1 MQVCVFFLAA
11 PSNGLAEIRDLRK
24 CRCAG
29 PLSARCSGTLAHSRR
44 FFVPRASVLCAGAYK
59 VLYLA
64 EGCSR
69 NSYIKVGQK
78 RESWRVVW
86 LAPYSLRAMA
96 AIAGAA
102 SSKKLRYPQ

>member
-1 MQVCVFFLAA
+1 MRRA
-11 PSNGLAEIRDLRK
+11 PFGAVQWNTR
-24 CRCAG
+24 
-29 PLSARCSGTLAHSRR
+29 TLAS
-44 FFVPRASVLCAGAYK
+44 FLVSRASVLCAGAYK